1 MHYET
6 KWELKRLSH
15 NLLYWLLILFL
26 TRLETIIRLKSCTVF
41 FGGEIA
47 QRKIRAIFFTFSGI
61 QSFNKGK
68 WRRLRE
74 DIINWTFLGM
84 NLCKWLKFKIHS
96 LHLRASWLLWNM
108 KVREIIDS
116 YFNTQNHFSYQWM
129 IKQGNNI
136 NVKIIPF
143 EMIDTCIF
151 QSQYWLK
158 KYMWKIFFPNF
169 HHRIHT

>member
-1 MHYET
+1 M
-6 KWELKRLSH
+6 KKIKRRH
-15 NLLYWLLILFL
+15 NKLNFFL
-26 TRLETIIRLKSCTVF
+26 E
-41 FGGEIA
+41 
-47 QRKIRAIFFTFSGI
+47 
-61 QSFNKGK
+61 
-68 WRRLRE
+68 
-74 DIINWTFLGM
+74 M

-158 KYMWKIFFPNF
+158 KYMWKIFFSKF
-169 HHRIHT
+169 SSSHSYLAHELSLILADSKFAWFCHFFKSRKV